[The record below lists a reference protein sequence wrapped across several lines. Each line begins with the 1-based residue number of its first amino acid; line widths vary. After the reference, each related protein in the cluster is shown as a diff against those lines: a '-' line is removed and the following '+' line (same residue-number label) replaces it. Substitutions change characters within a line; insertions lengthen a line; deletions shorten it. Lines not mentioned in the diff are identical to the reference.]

1 MTVLEL
7 NGSDFFLL
15 FSVSFA
21 LTSVLTPLMRFIAIR
36 FRILDAP
43 TQAHKTHVI
52 PIPYLGG
59 VSIVISTI
67 FVTYGASL
75 VSDFTRNTF
84 QLASTIIVP
93 ATLMALI
100 GLIDDIRHLQPWPR
114 FIAQNLIAFISA
126 FILVRTDTLG
136 SPTGRF
142 AADLFITVLWLVGVT
157 NAINFFDN
165 VDGGASGT
173 VAISSLALSV
183 LAINNNQFLIAGM
196 SIVLAGSTLGFLIW
210 NKPPARIYMGD
221 AGALFLGL
229 LLASL
234 AVRLNTSANPTY
246 LGLVI
251 PFLLLAVP
259 ILDTSVAV
267 TKRVVRGLSPFQGGR
282 DHLSHR
288 LMRHGLAKR
297 PAVFLLWT
305 LSLIF
310 SFIALGIE
318 LLKDGRDGLL
328 MSIGIL
334 FWITNFI
341 FFIRTRD
348 QD

>member
-1 MTVLEL
+1 MEL
-7 NGSDFFLL
+7 SGSDFFLL
-15 FSVSFA
+15 FLVSFA
-21 LTSVLTPLMRFIAIR
+21 LTSVLTPIMRFIALR
-36 FRILDAP
+36 FGVLDAP
-43 TQAHKTHVI
+43 TQAHKTHVS

-59 VSIVISTI
+59 VAIVIST
-67 FVTYGASL
+67 VSVSYGASL
-75 VSDFTRNTF
+75 VSNFSRNTF

-100 GLIDDIRHLQPWPR
+100 GLIDDIKHLQPWPR
-114 FIAQNLIAFISA
+114 FIAQNLIALVSA
-126 FILVRTDTLG
+126 SILVSTDTLG
-136 SPTGRF
+136 SPTGLF
-142 AADLFITVLWLVGVT
+142 ALDLTITVLWLVGVT

-173 VAISSLALSV
+173 VAISSLALTL

-196 SIVLAGSTLGFLIW
+196 SIVLAGSTLGFLMW

-234 AVRLNTSANPTY
+234 AVRLDTSANPTY
-246 LGLVI
+246 LGIVI

-267 TKRVVRGLSPFQGGR
+267 TKRIVRGLSPFQGGR

-288 LMRHGLAKR
+288 LMRIGLAKR

-310 SFIALGIE
+310 SSLALGLE
-318 LLKDGRDGLL
+318 LLKSVNDQLL
-328 MSIGIL
+328 ISIGTLIWITAFIL
-334 FWITNFI
+334 FIK
-341 FFIRTRD
+341 TRD